1 MHLFKYENIFNE
13 VKLACNIQILKLFFL
28 EVVHGVYLIFQSRP
42 GLILVPNHFC
52 KHMHYHKQ
60 KTCYCDWTN
69 LNPGGRGSNN
79 TPLLATQQPIIE
91 LSAYSHE

>member
-1 MHLFKYENIFNE
+1 MHLFKYENIINE
-13 VKLACNIQILKLFFL
+13 VKMACNIQILKLFFL

-42 GLILVPNHFC
+42 GLILDPNQFC
-52 KHMHYHKQ
+52 KNMQYHKQ
-60 KTCYCDWTN
+60 ITCHCDWTK
-69 LNPGGRGSNN
+69 LNPSGRGSNN